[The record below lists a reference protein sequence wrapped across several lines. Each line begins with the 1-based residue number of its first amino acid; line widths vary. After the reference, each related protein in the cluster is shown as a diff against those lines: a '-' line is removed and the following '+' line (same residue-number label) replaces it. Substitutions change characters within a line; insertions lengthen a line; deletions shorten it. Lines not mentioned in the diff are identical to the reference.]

1 MIGTIVNTI
10 AIVVGSCTGSILK
23 RGIRPEYQKVLFI
36 AMGLA
41 SLALGFNAVS
51 QNMPHSNYP
60 VLFIVS
66 LSIGALAGTIMDLDR
81 RAKQLVARFKN
92 GKPAENSDTNSLA
105 QGLTTGVLL
114 FCIGTLS
121 IIGPINSALLSDHT
135 YLYTNATL
143 DLVSSAVLAATYG
156 IGMAFAA
163 PILSGS
169 KSLASIL
176 VETSSASTMSIPSV
190 SILSNVDDDLGRAIA
205 SIIAAS
211 AITLQMNGRCLAA
224 FFSLLP
230 LYFHGIA
237 EETTTYGRKP
247 FTSLIM

>member
-1 MIGTIVNTI
+1 
-10 AIVVGSCTGSILK
+10 
-23 RGIRPEYQKVLFI
+23 
-36 AMGLA
+36 MGLA

-163 PILSGS
+163 PILFCWQGS
-169 KSLASIL
+169 IYLLAKSFGNVISDELLCELGIVGGILIAATGLSILNIKECKTLNLLPSLLVPPIFFLLKSLI
-176 VETSSASTMSIPSV
+176 
-190 SILSNVDDDLGRAIA
+190 G
-205 SIIAAS
+205 
-211 AITLQMNGRCLAA
+211 
-224 FFSLLP
+224 F
-230 LYFHGIA
+230 
-237 EETTTYGRKP
+237 
-247 FTSLIM
+247 

>member
-163 PILSGS
+163 PILFCWQGS
-169 KSLASIL
+169 IYLLAKSFGNVISDELLCELGIVGGILIAATGLSILNIKECKTLNLLPSLLVPPIFFLLKSL
-176 VETSSASTMSIPSV
+176 V
-190 SILSNVDDDLGRAIA
+190 G
-205 SIIAAS
+205 
-211 AITLQMNGRCLAA
+211 
-224 FFSLLP
+224 F
-230 LYFHGIA
+230 
-237 EETTTYGRKP
+237 
-247 FTSLIM
+247 

>member
-163 PILSGS
+163 PILFCWQGS
-169 KSLASIL
+169 IYLLAKSFGNVISDELLYELGIVGGILIAATGLSILNIKECKTLNLLPSLLVPPIFFLLKSL
-176 VETSSASTMSIPSV
+176 V
-190 SILSNVDDDLGRAIA
+190 G
-205 SIIAAS
+205 
-211 AITLQMNGRCLAA
+211 
-224 FFSLLP
+224 F
-230 LYFHGIA
+230 
-237 EETTTYGRKP
+237 
-247 FTSLIM
+247 

>member
-163 PILSGS
+163 PILFCWQGS
-169 KSLASIL
+169 IYLLAKSFGNVISDELLCELGIVGGILIAATGLSILNIKECKTLNLLPSLLVPPIFFLLKSLI
-176 VETSSASTMSIPSV
+176 
-190 SILSNVDDDLGRAIA
+190 G
-205 SIIAAS
+205 
-211 AITLQMNGRCLAA
+211 
-224 FFSLLP
+224 F
-230 LYFHGIA
+230 
-237 EETTTYGRKP
+237 
-247 FTSLIM
+247 